1 MKLLLV
7 TLIYDKC
14 NNESFGSQVRYIR
27 IYFIDIH
34 KIGFLGDCIS
44 LDFWVNWLVGNCG
57 CEVGDRW
64 VVIVA
69 RDISIYESGW
79 VYRPLSKN

>member
-7 TLIYDKC
+7 TFICGKY

-44 LDFWVNWLVGNCG
+44 LDFWVNWLVGNCR
-57 CEVGDRW
+57 CEVGW
-64 VVIVA
+64 LWQEI
-69 RDISIYESGW
+69 
-79 VYRPLSKN
+79 

>member
-1 MKLLLV
+1 MDSDVRASRNNADLILFFI
-7 TLIYDKC
+7 TLICDKY

-57 CEVGDRW
+57 CEVGW
-64 VVIVA
+64 LWQEI
-69 RDISIYESGW
+69 
-79 VYRPLSKN
+79 

>member
-7 TLIYDKC
+7 TFICGKY
-14 NNESFGSQVRYIR
+14 NNKSFGSQVRYIR

-57 CEVGDRW
+57 CEVGW
-64 VVIVA
+64 
-69 RDISIYESGW
+69 
-79 VYRPLSKN
+79 L